1 VTDTLLALCLGLG
14 LAAAAGLRVF
24 LPLLVL
30 GVAGRAE
37 LVPLAG
43 GWEWV
48 ASPAALIGFGT
59 ATALEISGYYV
70 PWVDQLLDVVAT
82 PAAVMAGMLA
92 TATVLVD
99 LPPLLKY
106 TLVVVGGGGVAGLTQ
121 GASVLARLTSTSL
134 TGGLG
139 NPLVAT
145 AEWVRC
151 CSRCWPCS
159 CRCWLPCSRSRCSG
173 GSPAG
178 RAAHVGHPL
187 PLNPP
192 PHDHQ
197 RPAIPDRPLYRRVR
211 VQRR

>member
-1 VTDTLLALCLGLG
+1 MTDTLLALCLGLG

-37 LVPLAG
+37 LVPLAS

-59 ATALEISGYYV
+59 ATALEIAGYYV

-82 PAAVMAGMLA
+82 PAAVLAGMLA

-145 AEWVRC
+145 AEWVGALLLAVLAVLLPVLAALLALTVL
-151 CSRCWPCS
+151 W
-159 CRCWLPCSRSRCSG
+159 WLARRARRARRTSS
-173 GSPAG
+173 SPQP
-178 RAAHVGHPL
+178 AAP
-187 PLNPP
+187 
-192 PHDHQ
+192 
-197 RPAIPDRPLYRRVR
+197 
-211 VQRR
+211 